1 MARVRAL
8 FVSWV
13 CTSLIVSI
21 TLTAAACGAP
31 GEDVAGPTLGTPSA
45 PPTRTAQA
53 DYTPAARPPDGQRA
67 SASAT
72 PATAPTGAT
81 EQAND
86 PPPSA
91 TPPAGATEQA
101 NDPPPSATPATPPT
115 GATEQANDPPP
126 SATPA
131 TAPAGATEQAN
142 DPPPSA
148 TPATAPAGATEQAN
162 DPPPSATPS
171 TAPTGATEQANDPPP
186 SATPATAPT
195 GATEQAN
202 DPPPS
207 ATPSTPPP
215 TAGDDLTASPRRP
228 SSQLRQSPDSESE
241 SPSDWTRLDDVSRSA
256 QGAEYTWQDGRH
268 TRRARVQVDLVAQAE
283 EETRSDDIVVRGG
296 GEEHVVRRQPRHDE
310 TALPV
315 FRSESGEIL
324 TLPGGVLLALD
335 ASWDQARVD
344 QFFLENGITSDRI
357 ARQQFAVHAFLVETE
372 PGFPSLELAKTLA
385 TQDGVLL
392 SSPNWRREETTR

>member
-13 CTSLIVSI
+13 GTSLIVSI

-31 GEDVAGPTLGTPSA
+31 REDVAGPTLATPSA
-45 PPTRTAQA
+45 APTRTAQA
-53 DYTPAARPPDGQRA
+53 DYTPAARPSDGQRA
-67 SASAT
+67 SASATPATPPTGATEQTNDPPPSAT

-86 PPPSA
+86 PPPA
-91 TPPAGATEQA
+91 
-101 NDPPPSATPATPPT
+101 
-115 GATEQANDPPP
+115 
-126 SATPA
+126 A
-131 TAPAGATEQAN
+131 TAPAGATEQTN
-142 DPPPSA
+142 DPPPAA

-171 TAPTGATEQANDPPP
+171 T
-186 SATPATAPT
+186 
-195 GATEQAN
+195 
-202 DPPPS
+202 
-207 ATPSTPPP
+207 PPP
-215 TAGDDLTASPRRP
+215 TAGDDSTASPRRP
-228 SSQLRQSPDSESE
+228 SSPLRQAPDDESE
-241 SPSDWTRLDDVSRSA
+241 SASDWTRLDDVSRSA

-268 TRRARVQVDLVAQAE
+268 TRRAHVQLDLVAQAE
-283 EETRSDDIVVRGG
+283 GETRSDDIVVRGG
-296 GEEHVVRRQPRHDE
+296 GEEHIVRRQPRHDE

-357 ARQQFAVHAFLVETE
+357 ARQQFAVHAFLVETA

-385 TQDGVLL
+385 AQDGVLL